1 MTQPLCF
8 KNLNRIINQT
18 LIKIWICS
26 LVFFYHFSGL
36 HIQNF
41 IKMLIFINIFDS
53 FSQINVLFQDE
64 LILWVSIFV
73 PWEYPSHPLTIFTDS
88 RLSWFKINQSFIKEI
103 FLSISFD
110 DFRNFLLHS
119 QVSFSNCH
127 ILYPTSCIF
136 LIYSNHEKI
145 ILTQNDLWINY
156 LTNYRIS
163 ILIICFLLSVL
174 WEIFIFLINF
184 LETFPFAFILFFIH
198 FI

>member
-1 MTQPLCF
+1 L
-8 KNLNRIINQT
+8 NLFISLFLPFFGASHPKFYQDADFHQYFWFFLSNKCSISR
-18 LIKIWICS
+18 WIDFVS
-26 LVFFYHFSGL
+26 
-36 HIQNF
+36 
-41 IKMLIFINIFDS
+41 
-53 FSQINVLFQDE
+53 
-64 LILWVSIFV
+64 SIFV
-73 PWEYPSHPLTIFTDS
+73 PWEYPSQPLTIFTDS

-103 FLSISFD
+103 FLSIFFD
-110 DFRNFLLHS
+110 DFRNLLLHS

-184 LETFPFAFILFFIH
+184 LETFQFAFILFFIH